1 MAFTPSDIQSI
12 VYNPIRMQKEVL
24 DLISRGTDSGITI
37 TNATNP
43 FMFLVESAAI
53 LASASILESNS
64 VMRKKYPILA
74 DKEEDIYHHIPT
86 SILDQIFTTPAEAN
100 LYFYV
105 NQVDLYNV
113 GYRPDGANY
122 VQTTIPNGTT
132 ITVSDIPLT
141 LLNDINVRL
150 YDNGEINVEQQLNS
164 TNQYA
169 YDNIGTL
176 QAVLYHS
183 KDNTPW
189 IKFVTRVKQI
199 SVTNVNKTILSSDG
213 FSQVIPITDDYC
225 YSLVSYKNSSTGN
238 SYRSINISL
247 NDEYIDPQSLTAF
260 VKIYNKNIL
269 VEIPDV
275 YVTEGLISGNVNVD
289 VYSSKGYLDVPI
301 DRFSTNDFKI
311 VLGNT
316 GSTRSSATIK
326 NIGLI
331 CNAASKIQG
340 GRNAK
345 TLDELKN
352 IVINESGVTKN
363 IPVTLKQ
370 VEGMLNNNGFRLV
383 NNLDIIT
390 AREFIAMKSLPDIT
404 DDMKEIIFS
413 NPDVFINTTEIDL
426 SKLSNSSFIYYN
438 NSNYIVLKSNSIF
451 KEDNGKI
458 YPISNEE
465 YESLKTQFTD
475 SKVKLF
481 NNLKE
486 TKYYFNPY
494 YYILEIE
501 DEVTNVKI
509 YDLDN
514 PAITNLRIDNKNTE
528 IAPSCNINQYAI
540 EKYTNGYRLYIS
552 LSPNVEFSNL
562 KPSSIKLQLRLP
574 LFKGF
579 GNYSYTDGIYLEQL
593 DVYVFYINTDMV
605 IDQDE
610 YLTMSNTVA
619 PEGGLQKLGLNM
631 EWNIYT
637 ITSDD
642 SVVDDTK
649 FLQNEIYNPNDEH
662 QVVVTKES
670 IRVELGSRLNHLYY
684 NLYSVYT
691 TKKYKTYEEDQP
703 LKYAYNIYTTDANGY
718 PFSCNRLELN
728 HEITAI
734 IQHPKGA
741 TVRDSNNE
749 IVYKF
754 KKGDFILDSNGN
766 PIIDQKSGIVR
777 YLDVLMFEYE
787 YYLADTVEYQNYLV
801 EIQKTLKSYI
811 VDNMTEFNNQ
821 LLENTTVYFKPYN
834 SSKKVEI
841 LINNSTESMDYLIQ
855 PIVTL
860 YVSNN
865 VTYTNTELNN
875 MKANIGTII
884 NSELDNSSISLENIR
899 SNIKSKLGSNILS
912 VKIEGI
918 SNQNAEIISMKDTNR
933 RLTIGKALRL
943 DENNSCVVDYD
954 ITLQVMNV

>member
-1 MAFTPSDIQSI
+1 
-12 VYNPIRMQKEVL
+12 
-24 DLISRGTDSGITI
+24 
-37 TNATNP
+37 
-43 FMFLVESAAI
+43 
-53 LASASILESNS
+53 
-64 VMRKKYPILA
+64 
-74 DKEEDIYHHIPT
+74 
-86 SILDQIFTTPAEAN
+86 
-100 LYFYV
+100 
-105 NQVDLYNV
+105 
-113 GYRPDGANY
+113 
-122 VQTTIPNGTT
+122 
-132 ITVSDIPLT
+132 
-141 LLNDINVRL
+141 
-150 YDNGEINVEQQLNS
+150 
-164 TNQYA
+164 
-169 YDNIGTL
+169 
-176 QAVLYHS
+176 
-183 KDNTPW
+183 
-189 IKFVTRVKQI
+189 
-199 SVTNVNKTILSSDG
+199 
-213 FSQVIPITDDYC
+213 
-225 YSLVSYKNSSTGN
+225 
-238 SYRSINISL
+238 
-247 NDEYIDPQSLTAF
+247 
-260 VKIYNKNIL
+260 
-269 VEIPDV
+269 
-275 YVTEGLISGNVNVD
+275 
-289 VYSSKGYLDVPI
+289 
-301 DRFSTNDFKI
+301 
-311 VLGNT
+311 
-316 GSTRSSATIK
+316 
-326 NIGLI
+326 
-331 CNAASKIQG
+331 
-340 GRNAK
+340 
-345 TLDELKN
+345 
-352 IVINESGVTKN
+352 
-363 IPVTLKQ
+363 
-370 VEGMLNNNGFRLV
+370 
-383 NNLDIIT
+383 
-390 AREFIAMKSLPDIT
+390 
-404 DDMKEIIFS
+404 
-413 NPDVFINTTEIDL
+413 
-426 SKLSNSSFIYYN
+426 
-438 NSNYIVLKSNSIF
+438 
-451 KEDNGKI
+451 
-458 YPISNEE
+458 
-465 YESLKTQFTD
+465 
-475 SKVKLF
+475 
-481 NNLKE
+481 
-486 TKYYFNPY
+486 
-494 YYILEIE
+494 
-501 DEVTNVKI
+501 
-509 YDLDN
+509 
-514 PAITNLRIDNKNTE
+514 
-528 IAPSCNINQYAI
+528 
-540 EKYTNGYRLYIS
+540 
-552 LSPNVEFSNL
+552 
-562 KPSSIKLQLRLP
+562 
-574 LFKGF
+574 
-579 GNYSYTDGIYLEQL
+579 
-593 DVYVFYINTDMV
+593 MV